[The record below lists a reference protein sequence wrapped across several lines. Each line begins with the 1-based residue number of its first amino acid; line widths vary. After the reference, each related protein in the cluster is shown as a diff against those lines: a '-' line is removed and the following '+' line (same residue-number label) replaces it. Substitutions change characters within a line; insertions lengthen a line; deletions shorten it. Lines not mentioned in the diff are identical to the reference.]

1 MSLLIRM
8 KYIYMS
14 SRKDLYN
21 LNKLQDSY
29 LLGVGITGILTF
41 SFSNVFEVLTNIYF
55 YNQE

>member
-41 SFSNVFEVLTNIYF
+41 SFSNVFEFLTNMYF